1 MRNWKLENSS
11 KIFLK
16 KNEIAF
22 EAYTHLMFIQG
33 NHTFN
38 IPLRN
43 IYEATYPEKTK
54 RDNNSNKNWR
64 RYSIGQSIL

>member
-33 NHTFN
+33 EPHF
-38 IPLRN
+38 
-43 IYEATYPEKTK
+43 
-54 RDNNSNKNWR
+54 
-64 RYSIGQSIL
+64 